1 MTNILI
7 IDDDA
12 FLRIWLTR
20 ILESKRHA
28 VDAARDGQ
36 EAFHFLERK
45 RYALLMVDLLMPV
58 VSGFE
63 VLETLGRRGLKI
75 PTIIM
80 SGIVVPEVHQ
90 YLKTHENVRLLSK
103 PFSEH
108 QLLLLLDDLIG
119 RTPAASPRKK
129 KRRKK

>member
-7 IDDDA
+7 IDDDPSFRA
-12 FLRIWLTR
+12 WLSR
-20 ILESKRHA
+20 ILETLGY
-28 VDAARDGQ
+28 DADVARDGR
-36 EAFHFLERK
+36 EAFRSLDRK
-45 RYALLMVDLLMPV
+45 TYALLLVDLLMPV

-63 VLETLGRRGLKI
+63 LLEELGRRGIKI

-90 YLKTHENVRLLSK
+90 YLKTHENVRILSK
-103 PFSEH
+103 PISEQ
-108 QLLLLLDDLIG
+108 QLQNAIEDLIG
-119 RTPAASPRKK
+119 PRLDYTPRKR

>member
-7 IDDDA
+7 IDDDS
-12 FLRIWLTR
+12 FLRGWLTR
-20 ILESKRHA
+20 VLESKRYE
-28 VDAARDGQ
+28 VDVARDGR
-36 EAFHFLERK
+36 EAFHFLDRK
-45 RYALLMVDLLMPV
+45 PYALLMVDLLMPV

-63 VLETLGRRGLKI
+63 VLETLARRGMKI

-80 SGIVVPEVHQ
+80 SGILVPEVHQ
-90 YLKTHENVRLLSK
+90 YLKTHESVRLLSK

-108 QLLLLLDDLIG
+108 QLLLLLDDLIL
-119 RTPAASPRKK
+119 RAPAASPRKK